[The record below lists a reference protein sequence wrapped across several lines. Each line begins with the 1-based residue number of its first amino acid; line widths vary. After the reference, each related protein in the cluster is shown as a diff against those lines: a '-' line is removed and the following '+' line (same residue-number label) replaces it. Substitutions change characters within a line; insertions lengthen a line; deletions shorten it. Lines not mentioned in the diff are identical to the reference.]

1 MNKKDIVAL
10 ALGITLCA
18 SIFGVAV
25 YHKYFYSI
33 DGVWVIE
40 PFLVDNTPVKGVDV
54 LRVFPKH
61 SGSRFYLYGN
71 YTDIPADSNWIAYN
85 QERLVIEGTQTFRYS
100 DRNLHV
106 WIDVDKMYPYALCL
120 SENGTLNRF
129 PLSASSD

>member
-1 MNKKDIVAL
+1 MIKKDIVAV
-10 ALGITLCA
+10 ALGVTLCV
-18 SIFGVAV
+18 SLFGIAV
-25 YHKYFYSI
+25 YHTYFYSI

-40 PFLVDNTPVKGVDV
+40 PFLVDKTPVNSIDV
-54 LRVFPKH
+54 LRVFPRD

-100 DRNLHV
+100 DRSLHV

-120 SENGTLNRF
+120 SENGTLKDL
-129 PLSASSD
+129 PLPASSG